1 MPSEASRLAPPPNSR
16 IAVVGGCGGFGRAL
30 VETCL
35 ANELEVAVLDLDESL
50 TRHPPP
56 ERAAMTLPLDAT
68 SDASV
73 EAAFAR
79 LAETWSALDALVFL
93 VGFTVV
99 PPRRLTETSPRQW
112 DEIVDGNLRSAYL
125 TARSALPLLERSE
138 RDPAIVTV
146 SSGLAYAP
154 LPGFGPYAAAKA
166 GLVALTK
173 ALAIES
179 APHVRAN
186 AVAPSASLTAFM
198 GGGTGRGGEDSQHGW
213 FDVDTYVR
221 GIPLARVCEPA
232 DVVGPILFLAGPA
245 SAFITGQVIHVNG
258 GKLTP

>member
-1 MPSEASRLAPPPNSR
+1 MGGVASRLAPLPASR

-35 ANELEVAVLDLDESL
+35 VNELEVAVLDLEESL
-50 TRHPPP
+50 ARHPPP
-56 ERAAMTLPLDAT
+56 EQAAVAVPLDAT

-73 EAAFAR
+73 EAAFER
-79 LAETWSALDALVFL
+79 LAAMWGAIDALVFL

-99 PPRRLTETSPRQW
+99 PPRRLTEISPRQW

-125 TARSALPLLERSE
+125 TARSALPLLERSD
-138 RDPAIVTV
+138 RGPAIVNV

-186 AVAPSASLTAFM
+186 AIAPSASLTAFM
-198 GGGTGRGGEDSQHGW
+198 GGGTGRGGDDADQGW
-213 FDVDTYVR
+213 LDVDTYVR
-221 GIPLARVCEPA
+221 GIPMARVCEPA
-232 DVVGPILFLAGPA
+232 DVVGPILFLVGPA
-245 SAFITGQVIHVNG
+245 SSFITGQVIHVNG